1 VRPSEI
7 FQRTCWTSFEPV
19 EASPAVLIDY
29 FGQHKILWANAYPR
43 PDGFFAGA
51 PEMVRKKLKG
61 PVGEYSAAGHGRRRQ
76 GILRF
81 ALILRG
87 AGRPISTWRTAL

>member
-1 VRPSEI
+1 
-7 FQRTCWTSFEPV
+7 V

-81 ALILRG
+81 AVSL
-87 AGRPISTWRTAL
+87 GRSYLVISYALQDERQPNRS